1 MASYLNKTKSM
12 SSSKKVTFWAFTVA
26 LGGFLFGFDT
36 AVISG
41 AEQDIQQL
49 WRLSDGMIGQLVAMA
64 LYGTVIG
71 ALFGGVPAEHFGRKR
86 SLFWIGL
93 LYLLSAVGSALAPDA
108 NTLMLFRFIGGLGGG
123 ASSVVAPMYISE
135 IAPAGQRGRLV
146 ATFQFNIVLGIMVA
160 YLSNW
165 FIAGSAFDS
174 WRVML
179 GVETLPALA
188 FVLMVLGVPRS
199 PRWLVVKRGE
209 EAEALSVL
217 EQINPEVAAEQ
228 LRLIQQSHRESTG
241 GGIKAF
247 VSGRYNLPILL
258 AFLFAFFN
266 QVSGINAVIY
276 YAPRIF
282 SASGLA
288 ENTSLLASVGIGAV
302 NLIFTLAGMAL
313 IDSFGRRKLMY
324 VGSFGYIISLSAV
337 AYAFYAGLSGAVVP
351 VWLFV
356 FIASHAIGQG
366 AVIWVFISEIFP
378 NDVRSYGNA
387 LGSSTH
393 WVFAA
398 LIAGTFPYL
407 NSALAPYITF
417 GIFAGMMVL
426 QLLFVIFLMP
436 ETKGVSLEDLQRQ
449 LMNES
454 NTPVSKEKRT
464 I

>member
-108 NTLMLFRFIGGLGGG
+108 NTLMLFRFIGGLGVG

-228 LRLIQQSHRESTG
+228 LAANSAITSRVYWRGNQGLCFRQVQ
-241 GGIKAF
+241 
-247 VSGRYNLPILL
+247 L
-258 AFLFAFFN
+258 ADITCFPLCVL
-266 QVSGINAVIY
+266 QSGI
-276 YAPRIF
+276 RHQCCH
-282 SASGLA
+282 
-288 ENTSLLASVGIGAV
+288 LLRPTNI
-302 NLIFTLAGMAL
+302 
-313 IDSFGRRKLMY
+313 
-324 VGSFGYIISLSAV
+324 
-337 AYAFYAGLSGAVVP
+337 
-351 VWLFV
+351 
-356 FIASHAIGQG
+356 
-366 AVIWVFISEIFP
+366 
-378 NDVRSYGNA
+378 
-387 LGSSTH
+387 
-393 WVFAA
+393 
-398 LIAGTFPYL
+398 
-407 NSALAPYITF
+407 
-417 GIFAGMMVL
+417 
-426 QLLFVIFLMP
+426 
-436 ETKGVSLEDLQRQ
+436 
-449 LMNES
+449 
-454 NTPVSKEKRT
+454 
-464 I
+464 